1 MFGIRLMVVEEGT
14 VIDRNGQQL
23 TVTATDVVLDGDVLW
38 LTQRHYDQLKTTLEI
53 ENGKGEGHG
62 E

>member
-14 VIDRNGQQL
+14 VINRDGQIL

-38 LTQRHYDQLKTTLEI
+38 LTQKHYDLMKQTFTVESDK
-53 ENGKGEGHG
+53 KVK
-62 E
+62 